1 MTTNYSAFLYLISAV
16 CFIFSLRGL
25 SSPKTAIKGNWSG
38 IIGMIIAVAATL
50 CLPAVSAFGFIVV
63 AIVLGGIVGL
73 IIARRIAMTALP
85 QLVAAF
91 HSLVG
96 LAAVFVAWASFLS
109 PAADGI

>member
-109 PAADGI
+109 PAAYGI